1 MKVALQSGLQLDN
14 LDRLTDYQ
22 SKQLRCKG
30 CENLCIVT
38 KFLFAGGN
46 SYYSGN
52 KCEKV
57 FTNKGKATVHGENLY
72 QYKNELLNA
81 CVVEQ
86 PAAPRCIIG
95 IPRVLNM
102 FENLPFWSA
111 LLRGCG
117 IEVVLS
123 APSTMKMY
131 EKGLG
136 TIMSDSICFPAKLV
150 HGHIFDLAERKVE
163 RIFFRWL
170 SMNGLNTRT
179 P

>member
-1 MKVALQSGLQLDN
+1 MQLDC
-14 LDRLTDYQ
+14 LDSLLEYE

-30 CENLCIVT
+30 CENVCIVT
-38 KFLFAGGN
+38 KFTFSGGN
-46 SYYSGN
+46 SFFSGN
-52 KCEKV
+52 KCEKL
-57 FTNKGKATVHGENLY
+57 FTNKGQSSVRGENIF
-72 QYKNELLNA
+72 QYKNDLLNA
-81 CVVEQ
+81 CVIEQ
-86 PAAPRCIIG
+86 PASPRHVIG

-102 FENLPFWSA
+102 FENLPFWST

-150 HGHIFDLAERKVE
+150 HGHIYDLAER
-163 RIFFRWL
+163 
-170 SMNGLNTRT
+170 
-179 P
+179 